1 MPAHANALPLD
12 VDRAG
17 EPRQA
22 VARSVQDRWDVSE
35 FDKCEIAKFE
45 IDKSKVRPD
54 APRYNHRRTVV
65 VASVWLALYVIVVI
79 YHVLYVAF
87 GSDNWC
93 DIEYMTYQVLLIL

>member
-1 MPAHANALPLD
+1 MNFEVVMPAPADALPLD

-22 VARSVQDRWDVSE
+22 VARSGQDRWDVSE

-54 APRYNHRRTVV
+54 PPPYDHRGTVV
-65 VASVWLALYVIVVI
+65 VASVWLALYVIMVI
-79 YHVLYVAF
+79 HHFIAAM
-87 GSDNWC
+87 N
-93 DIEYMTYQVLLIL
+93 